1 MAQYFTVTLRAASG
15 RAGIRSLRAFLK
27 IAWRHLNMRAVS
39 VREIE
44 FSMCQR
50 RTRSRGQVQGG
61 AAHPHKGVRV
71 MDVRA
76 FRKPRFLKVEDLKA
90 SGPRVDRI
98 VGLKEGKFEKP
109 ELILESGDMI
119 GSSATNLDTLARAY
133 GYESELWSG
142 HQIELYAGE
151 GEFNKKPVE
160 MVLIK
165 PLSKAEG
172 AAEEAAKPAKKKVVK
187 SPPTK
192 PDFDDEVTF

>member
-1 MAQYFTVTLRAASG
+1 MAKFFTLTFRAASG
-15 RAGIRSLRAFLK
+15 RDGIRDLRGLLKVAWRQFHLRAVT
-27 IAWRHLNMRAVS
+27 A
-39 VREIE
+39 REVE
-44 FSMCQR
+44 SSMCRR
-50 RTRSRGQVQGG
+50 RTQSRGQVQRG
-61 AAHPHKGVRV
+61 AAHPHKGVCA

-76 FRKPRFLKVEDLKA
+76 FRKPRFLKVEDIKA

-119 GSSATNLDTLARAY
+119 GLSASNLDTLARAY
-133 GYESELWSG
+133 GYESELWCG
-142 HQIELYAGE
+142 HQIKLYAGE

-160 MVLIK
+160 MVLIE
-165 PLSKAEG
+165 PLSKVEG
-172 AAEEAAKPAKKKVVK
+172 AEEEAAKPPKKKAVK

>member
-1 MAQYFTVTLRAASG
+1 MAKFFTLA
-15 RAGIRSLRAFLK
+15 L
-27 IAWRHLNMRAVS
+27 RAVS
-39 VREIE
+39 DRDAVRDLRGLLKVAWRQFHLRAVTAHEIE
-44 FSMCQR
+44 FSTCQR

-61 AAHPHKGVRV
+61 AAHPHKGVRA

-119 GSSATNLDTLARAY
+119 GLSATNLDTLARAY

-142 HQIELYAGE
+142 HQIKLYAGA

-160 MVLIK
+160 MVLIE

-172 AAEEAAKPAKKKVVK
+172 AEAEAKPTKKKVK
-187 SPPTK
+187 PPPKT
-192 PDFDDEVTF
+192 DSDMDDVVPF